1 MPIRS
6 EGDVP
11 STRRSALICPGTSFI
26 CEEIRVAARLSETAK
41 RHFLVFTIIVFAF
54 FYVHWADVRAEDTPA
69 VGRIPEVH
77 AELLLPSS
85 AARAWSDVQEAIRDG
100 EELPAPDP
108 EPYYSRA
115 EIWAERLE
123 NQEEAL
129 LDTLR
134 GVEALLGGKDGND
147 PAEIES
153 AFKRLREAA
162 WRSLQRPKAIYPGA
176 AEKHY
181 GAGLHSYAMDNF
193 EVAAAQFSRAIQ
205 LDASH
210 PEYYYYR
217 SLAYLAS
224 GHRGLAISDAE
235 KGALLESRLTKAAQ
249 SDVCRSLRR
258 VQGQHRIWLEDLRR
272 GRPTYDPRRDATLPE
287 RLSPDSRSLEERA
300 RIQGAASVS
309 REPHGL
315 PDSLSYSGY
324 GIRLLGATGTTLWAR
339 NLNLISR
346 IAC

>member
-1 MPIRS
+1 
-6 EGDVP
+6 
-11 STRRSALICPGTSFI
+11 LICPRTSFT
-26 CEEIRVAARLSETAK
+26 CDDIRAAARLSEAAK
-41 RHFLVFTIIVFAF
+41 RHFLVCTSFVLAF
-54 FYVHWADVRAEDTPA
+54 FCVHWPDVRADDASA
-69 VGRIPEVH
+69 VGRIPKVH
-77 AELLLPSS
+77 AELLLPSP
-85 AARAWSDVQEAIRDG
+85 AARAWRDVQEAIRDG

-147 PAEIES
+147 PAEIER

-176 AEKHY
+176 AEKHF

-224 GHRGLAISDAE
+224 GHRGLAINDAE
-235 KGALLESRLTKAAQ
+235 KGAILESRLTKAAQ
-249 SDVCRSLRR
+249 ADVCRSLRR
-258 VQGQHRIWLEDLRR
+258 VQGQHRIWLEDFRR
-272 GRPTYDPRRDATLPE
+272 GRPTYDPRRDSTLPE
-287 RLSPDSRSLEERA
+287 RLFPDSRSLEERA
-300 RIQGAASVS
+300 RIQGATNVS

-315 PDSLSYSGY
+315 PDSLFYSGY
-324 GIRLLGATGTTLWAR
+324 AIRLPGATGTTLRAG
-339 NLNLISR
+339 NLNLI
-346 IAC
+346 